1 MEFCLAGKRFKNND
15 ALFIELQALNTP
27 VANDIV
33 AQLIE
38 IFNLTDN
45 NKIRDKIA
53 LMFADLKNEK
63 IVPVLI
69 NKINE
74 IKYSGH
80 ITTLIY
86 ACSEYDCAEW
96 IDFFVTLI
104 IDLDDSSYLEAISV
118 IEGMQKPIILSDKV
132 ICVKR
137 LAVYLSSIGT
147 ESQKYEDV
155 EGLLELVDKMKTI
168 S

>member
-1 MEFCLAGKRFKNND
+1 LAGKRFKNND

>member
-1 MEFCLAGKRFKNND
+1 MAGKRFKNND